1 MFVYISDLITFYK
14 DWYIKRSVVRPNVVV
29 HGIRRLDFTNLKCY
43 TDICKIFLI
52 SAEFAKVWSVQRFL

>member
-1 MFVYISDLITFYK
+1 MFVYISDLITFYN

-29 HGIRRLDFTNLKCY
+29 RKIKRTDLTNSKCY

-52 SAEFAKVWSVQRFL
+52 STEFAKMWSVQRFL